1 MMRLSSFGLKAAIR
15 CQKDKARYRDSTL
28 KRDDDDGDTPAQAL
42 YLKLT
47 VLLKGRL
54 EQEKWRRGFE
64 PR

>member
-15 CQKDKARYRDSTL
+15 CQKDKALPRLYAETE
-28 KRDDDDGDTPAQAL
+28 DDDDGDTPAQAL

-54 EQEKWRRGFE
+54 EKEKWRREGI
-64 PR
+64 